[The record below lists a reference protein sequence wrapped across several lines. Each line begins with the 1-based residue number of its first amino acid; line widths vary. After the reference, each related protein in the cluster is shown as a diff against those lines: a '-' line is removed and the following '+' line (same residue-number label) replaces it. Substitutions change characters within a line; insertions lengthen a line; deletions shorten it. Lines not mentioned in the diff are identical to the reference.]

1 MKFIRNYKTK
11 EEFESDYYDNGGV
24 EVVSI
29 TCELGTFTFD
39 RVEYIESFG
48 KNVYRWTNG
57 EKTLDTGKRN
67 PEVGDSAYND
77 DPDGDGIPFEPD
89 DGFEEYEIT
98 SVEEVEHESRYF
110 EPWVSLSP
118 TAPGVIADGMRFEYI
133 GEMELGQDT

>member
-57 EKTLDTGKRN
+57 EKTLDTGKRIQKLAIAHIMMTLMAT
-67 PEVGDSAYND
+67 EFLSSRTMDSRN
-77 DPDGDGIPFEPD
+77 
-89 DGFEEYEIT
+89 T
-98 SVEEVEHESRYF
+98 K
-110 EPWVSLSP
+110 SP
-118 TAPGVIADGMRFEYI
+118 
-133 GEMELGQDT
+133 Q